1 MPANPL
7 KNRQVWYA
15 LAFAT
20 AGVVGASAGGGQ
32 TPTPAPQLTAE
43 STCRVEGRITS
54 GREGLP
60 GASVVVRVGGVLKAA
75 TSTDIDGRYTII
87 FSPGATYHLT
97 AELTAFAPV
106 ERDLTLSAPPC
117 DTRADFELALRS
129 RREPIAPAP
138 AAASATAPAT
148 APAAQPSGATSPDA
162 APDSGQPQRFAGGRG
177 GGRAGGGGFAGRGTA
192 PGQNG
197 QRFQT
202 LGVQADANGEATLE
216 LAQVDD
222 AADASRLLPAGF
234 SLQTAQAD
242 AVAISGSTDATNI
255 DRGFLND
262 RNQAIALGQFDPA
275 TGQFAPGAAQA
286 FGGGDGGPQGQFG
299 GQGGGFGGG
308 RGGGPGGG
316 GRGGFQIGGRGARGQ
331 SPYQGTATYT
341 FGGSVL
347 DTPPFQVN
355 PNVSA
360 TQPHFGQNTFGTTF
374 GGPLKIP
381 GIYKNTNRRTNFQ
394 INYTGTR
401 ANNVFD
407 QYANV
412 PTQAQRNGD
421 FSGTGVQLVNPRTG
435 QPFANNQIPAS
446 QMDPAALA
454 LLGFI
459 PLPNVPG
466 TGNNAQ
472 NYHISTTANTTS
484 DAISLRLQQNLSPN
498 AQANGRGGFQGRG
511 GGNPFGGGGRGGFGG
526 RGGGRGT
533 NVNLQV
539 QLQYRR
545 NETTALNV
553 FPNLGS
559 TTTNTSMTVPVSLN
573 VVKNRFINNFSV
585 SVTHSST
592 DTTNGFANIQN
603 VGGAAGINY
612 PAGASTSPNYWG
624 VPGLTFA
631 GGLTGLQGSPASS
644 RTDTRI
650 TTSYTFIHPFAKHQ
664 LRIGV
669 DYRLD
674 RDTNQLNVNAPGA
687 FTFTGLYSG
696 SSFAD
701 FLLGAA
707 QQASLQVGGVSEL
720 RGKSFD
726 TYIEDNWQKSSKLT
740 FNLGLRYELVMPYT
754 DANGHLVNI
763 DVAPGF
769 LAVAPVLAG
778 GSGPF
783 SGAFPSSVINTDSNN
798 IGPRVGV
805 AFRPVRGTVI
815 RTGYSITYNPGSYA
829 TIARRLASQPQPGFA
844 DTETVTGT
852 ATSPLSIEDALLS
865 STSATTNNWGVDK
878 NYQLGLIQT
887 WNGSISRDLTPIW
900 TVLVGY
906 TGTKGTD
913 LDLLNAPNRTPFGGL
928 LVPSVQPFTWETSDG
943 HSMLNLAT
951 VQLSKRLSSGVGG
964 NVSYTFMQSKDNT
977 PSLGGAGVIVAQNP
991 LDPNAEY
998 ALSNFDRRNQLTG
1011 NFILEL
1017 PFGPGRRWLDHGGM
1031 LADVIGG
1038 WTATLSWSL
1047 QSGTPFTMRVCGAAF
1062 DVAQGTNCSLRA
1074 NVTGSPQLSDPTI
1087 AEFFNTASFSTP
1099 APGTYGDSPRNFLI
1113 GPGSDQLN
1121 ATFIRDIRLGG
1132 VRNLTLQINA
1142 TNLLNNVQ
1150 WLGID
1155 TNPTSNTYGQV
1166 ISVRPMRAATAS
1178 LRFRF

>member
-1 MPANPL
+1 MPGNPL
-7 KNRQVWYA
+7 KNTRLWYA
-15 LAFAT
+15 LALAT
-20 AGVVGASAGGGQ
+20 AGVVGASAGQQPPPPSRQPAGG
-32 TPTPAPQLTAE
+32 
-43 STCRVEGRITS
+43 TCRVEGRVTS

-60 GASVVVRVGGVLKAA
+60 GASVVVHVGSVLKAA
-75 TSTDIDGRYTII
+75 TSTDIDGRYTIV
-87 FSPGATYHLT
+87 FSPNATYHLS

-106 ERDLTLSAPPC
+106 ERDLTLGPPPC
-117 DTRADFELALRS
+117 DTKADFELALRP
-129 RREPIAPAP
+129 RRE
-138 AAASATAPAT
+138 T
-148 APAAQPSGATSPDA
+148 AAQPQTSPEAGATA
-162 APDSGQPQRFAGGRG
+162 DSGSATQGGFGRGRG
-177 GGRAGGGGFAGRGTA
+177 GAGRGFANSGRGTA

-216 LAQVDD
+216 LAPVDD

-234 SLQTAQAD
+234 SLQNAQAD
-242 AVAISGSTDATNI
+242 AVAISGSTDATNV

-262 RNQAIALGQFDPA
+262 RNQAIALGQLDPT
-275 TGQFAPGAAQA
+275 TGQFAPGAAQP
-286 FGGGDGGPQGQFG
+286 FGGDLAGGPQGQFG
-299 GQGGGFGGG
+299 PGGGGFGG

-316 GRGGFQIGGRGARGQ
+316 GGRGGFQLGGRGARGQ

-355 PNVSA
+355 PNVPA
-360 TQPHFGQNTFGTTF
+360 TQPHFGQNTFGSTF

-381 GIYKNTNRRTNFQ
+381 GIYKDTNRRTNFQ
-394 INYTGTR
+394 LNYTGNR
-401 ANNVFD
+401 SNNVFD
-407 QYANV
+407 QYATV
-412 PTQAQRNGD
+412 PPQAMRNGD
-421 FSGTGVQLVNPRTG
+421 FSGSAVQVINPRTG
-435 QPFANNQIPAS
+435 QPFPNNQIPVS
-446 QMDPAALA
+446 QMDPAALY
-454 LLGFI
+454 LMGFI

-466 TGNNAQ
+466 TSNNGK
-472 NYHISTTANTTS
+472 NYHVSTTATSSS
-484 DAISLRLQQNLSPN
+484 DAFSLRLQQNLSPTV
-498 AQANGRGGFQGRG
+498 QANGRGGFQGRG
-511 GGNPFGGGGRGGFGG
+511 GGGGFGGGRGGFGG

-533 NVNLQV
+533 NINLQA

-545 NETTALNV
+545 NETEALNV

-559 TTTNTSMTVPVSLN
+559 RTTSTSVAMPITVN
-573 VVKNRFINNFSV
+573 VVKNRFVNNFTV
-585 SVTHSST
+585 NVTHSSSE
-592 DTTNGFANIQN
+592 TTNSFANVQN
-603 VGGAAGINY
+603 VGGSAGIAY
-612 PAGASTSPNYWG
+612 PTGASTSPQYWG
-624 VPGLTFA
+624 VPSLSFA
-631 GGLTGLQGSPASS
+631 GGLTGVQGAPASV

-650 TTSYTFIHPFAKHQ
+650 TTSYTWMHPFAKHQ
-664 LRIGV
+664 LRLGA

-696 SSFAD
+696 APFAD
-701 FLLGAA
+701 FLLGTA

-740 FNLGLRYELVMPYT
+740 FNLGLRYELFMPYT
-754 DANGHLVNI
+754 DANGHLVNL

-778 GSGPF
+778 AGGPF
-783 SGAFPSSVINTDSNN
+783 TGAFPSSVINTDANN
-798 IGPRVGV
+798 IGPRIGV

-815 RTGYSITYNPGSYA
+815 RTGYSITYNQGSYA
-829 TIARRLASQPQPGFA
+829 TIARRLASQPQPGF
-844 DTETVTGT
+844 DETETVIGT
-852 ATSPLSIEDALLS
+852 ATAPLTIEDALLQ
-865 STSATTNNWGVDK
+865 STSTTTNNWGVDK

-887 WNGSISRDLTPIW
+887 WNASISRDLTPIW

-906 TGTKGTD
+906 TGTKGSD

-928 LVPSVQPFTWETSDG
+928 LVPTVQPFTWETSG
-943 HSMLNLAT
+943 GRSMLNLGT
-951 VQLSKRLSSGVGG
+951 VQITKRLSHGVGG
-964 NVSYTFMQSKDNT
+964 NASYTFMQSKDDT
-977 PSLGGAGVIVAQNP
+977 PSLGGGGVIVAQNP
-991 LDPNAEY
+991 LDPEAEY
-998 ALSNFDRRNQLTG
+998 ALSNFDRRHQFTG
-1011 NFILEL
+1011 NFFVEL
-1017 PFGPGRRWLDHGGM
+1017 PFGPGRRWLDHGG
-1031 LADVIGG
+1031 LLSTVVGG
-1038 WTATLSWSL
+1038 WTATLAWSV

-1074 NVTGSPQLSDPTI
+1074 DLTGLSPQLSDPSLL
-1087 AEFFNTASFSTP
+1087 AFFNTAAFSTP
-1099 APGTYGDSPRNFLI
+1099 PLGTYGDSPRNFLI

-1121 ATFIRDIRLGG
+1121 ATLIRDIRLGG
-1132 VRNLTLQINA
+1132 TRNVTLQINA

-1155 TNPTSNTYGQV
+1155 TNPTSGTYGQV

>member
-1 MPANPL
+1 MPASPL
-7 KNRQVWYA
+7 KNRQLWYA

-32 TPTPAPQLTAE
+32 TPAPSPQPAAGA
-43 STCRVEGRITS
+43 TCRVEGRITS

-60 GASVVVRVGGVLKAA
+60 GASVVVHVAGVLKAA
-75 TSTDIDGRYTII
+75 TSTDIDGRYTIV

-97 AELTAFAPV
+97 ADLTAFAPV
-106 ERDLTLSAPPC
+106 ERDLTLGAPPC
-117 DTRADFELALRS
+117 DTRADFELALKS
-129 RREPIAPAP
+129 RREPIAPVT
-138 AAASATAPAT
+138 AAANPATSATAST
-148 APAAQPSGATSPDA
+148 SQPSAAPPQNA
-162 APDSGQPQRFAGGRG
+162 APDSGQPQRVAGGRG
-177 GGRAGGGGFAGRGTA
+177 GGRAGGGNFGGRGTA

-242 AVAISGSTDATNI
+242 AVAISGTTDATNV

-262 RNQAIALGQFDPA
+262 RNQAIALGQLDPT
-275 TGQFAPGAAQA
+275 TGQFTPGAGAQA
-286 FGGGDGGPQGQFG
+286 FGSDGAGGAQGPFG
-299 GQGGGFGGG
+299 GFGGGG

-355 PNVSA
+355 PNVPA

-381 GIYKNTNRRTNFQ
+381 GIYKDTNRRTNFQ
-394 INYTGTR
+394 VNYTGTR

-407 QYANV
+407 QYATV
-412 PTQAQRNGD
+412 PTQAMRNGD
-421 FSGTGVQLVNPRTG
+421 FSGTGVQVINPRTG
-435 QPFANNQIPAS
+435 QPFANNQIPVS

-459 PLPNVPG
+459 PLPNVTG
-466 TGNNAQ
+466 TPNNGQ
-472 NYHISTTANTTS
+472 NYHISTTANTTA
-484 DAISLRLQQNLSPN
+484 DAISLRLQQNLSPTV
-498 AQANGRGGFQGRG
+498 QPNGRGRGFPG
-511 GGNPFGGGGRGGFGG
+511 GGGFGGGRGGFG

-545 NETTALNV
+545 NETESLNL

-559 TTTNTSMTVPVSLN
+559 TTTNTSMTVPISLN

-585 SVTHSST
+585 NITHAST
-592 DTTNGFANIQN
+592 ETTNSFANVQN
-603 VGGAAGINY
+603 VGGLAGINY
-612 PAGASTSPNYWG
+612 PAGASTNPQYWG
-624 VPGLTFA
+624 VPSLNF
-631 GGLTGLQGSPASS
+631 GGGFTGLQGSPASS
-644 RTDTRI
+644 RSDTRI

-674 RDTNQLNVNAPGA
+674 RDMNQLNVNAPGA

-696 SSFAD
+696 SSVAD

-754 DANGHLVNI
+754 DANGHLVNL

-778 GSGPF
+778 ASGPF
-783 SGAFPSSVINTDSNN
+783 TGAFPSSVINTDTNN
-798 IGPRVGV
+798 IGPRFGV
-805 AFRPVRGTVI
+805 AYRPVRGTVI

-829 TIARRLASQPQPGFA
+829 TIARRLASQPQPGFD

-852 ATSPLSIEDALLS
+852 ATSPLSIEDGLLS

-887 WNGSISRDLTPIW
+887 WNASISRDLTPIW

-913 LDLLNAPNRTPFGGL
+913 LDLLNAPNRTPSGGL
-928 LVPSVQPFTWETSDG
+928 LVPTVQPFTWETSDG

-951 VQLSKRLSSGVGG
+951 VQISKRLSHGVGG
-964 NVSYTFMQSKDNT
+964 NLSYTYMQSKDDT
-977 PSLGGAGVIVAQNP
+977 PSLGAGGVIVAQNP
-991 LDPNAEY
+991 LDPGAEY

-1011 NFILEL
+1011 NFIIEV

-1031 LADVIGG
+1031 LASVVGG
-1038 WTATLSWSL
+1038 WTATFSL
-1047 QSGTPFTMRVCGAAF
+1047 TMQSGTPLTMRVCGAAF
-1062 DVAQGTNCSLRA
+1062 DVAQGTTCSLRA
-1074 NVTGSPQLSDPTI
+1074 DLTGASLQLSNPTL
-1087 AEFFNTASFSTP
+1087 ATFFNPGAFVAP
-1099 APGTYGDSPRNFLI
+1099 AAGTYGDSPRNFLL

-1121 ATFIRDIRLGG
+1121 ATFIRDIQLGG
-1132 VRNLTLQINA
+1132 VRNVTLQINA
-1142 TNLLNNVQ
+1142 TNLLNNVE
-1150 WLGID
+1150 WVGIGTD
-1155 TNPTSNTYGQV
+1155 PTQLSTYGRV

>member
-1 MPANPL
+1 MSVNVL
-7 KNRQVWYA
+7 KHSRIWYGLA
-15 LAFAT
+15 LAT
-20 AGVVGASAGGGQ
+20 AGVVGASAGGAQ
-32 TPTPAPQLTAE
+32 TSPSAPAAGAA
-43 STCRVEGRITS
+43 CRVEGRITS
-54 GREGLP
+54 GRDALP
-60 GASVVVRVGGVLKAA
+60 GASVIVRVDGVLKAA
-75 TSTDIDGRYTII
+75 TSTDIDGRYTIV
-87 FSPGATYHLT
+87 FSPGATYHLS

-106 ERDLTLSAPPC
+106 ERDLTLGAPPC
-117 DTRADFELALRS
+117 DTKADFELALRP
-129 RREPIAPAP
+129 RREPIASAQTSG
-138 AAASATAPAT
+138 AANTAPAT
-148 APAAQPSGATSPDA
+148 AIAQPTAQPAGA
-162 APDSGQPQRFAGGRG
+162 APDSGAPQGLGRGRGTGRGFANGGRG
-177 GGRAGGGGFAGRGTA
+177 AA

-216 LAQVDD
+216 LAPVDD

-234 SLQTAQAD
+234 SLQNAQAD
-242 AVAISGSTDATNI
+242 AVTISGSSDATNLE
-255 DRGFLND
+255 RGFLND

-275 TGQFAPGAAQA
+275 TGQLAQGAGAAQA
-286 FGGGDGGPQGQFG
+286 FGGDFAGGPQGPFG
-299 GQGGGFGGG
+299 PGGGGG

-316 GRGGFQIGGRGARGQ
+316 GRGGFQLGGRGARGQ

-355 PNVSA
+355 PNVASS
-360 TQPHFGQNTFGTTF
+360 QPQFGQNTFGSTF

-381 GIYKNTNRRTNFQ
+381 GVYKNTNRRTNFQ
-394 INYTGTR
+394 VNYTGNR
-401 ANNVFD
+401 SNNVFD
-407 QYANV
+407 QYATV
-412 PTQAQRNGD
+412 PTQAMRNGD
-421 FSGTGVQLVNPRTG
+421 FSGSAVPLINPRTG
-435 QPFANNQIPAS
+435 KPFANNQVPIS
-446 QMDPAALA
+446 QMDPAALY

-466 TGNNAQ
+466 TANNGK
-472 NYHISTTANTTS
+472 NYHVSTTANSAS
-484 DAISLRLQQNLSPN
+484 DNFSLRLTQNLSPGV
-498 AQANGRGGFQGRG
+498 QTPGRGGFGGRG
-511 GGNPFGGGGRGGFGG
+511 GGGFAGGRGGFGG

-533 NVNLQV
+533 NVTLQA
-539 QLQYRR
+539 QIQYRH
-545 NETTALNV
+545 NQTDALNV

-559 TTTNTSMTVPVSLN
+559 RATNTSVTVPVTLN
-573 VVKNRFINNFSV
+573 VVRNRFINNFSV
-585 SVTHSST
+585 NVTHSSSE
-592 DTTNGFANIQN
+592 TTNSFANVQN

-612 PAGASTSPNYWG
+612 PAGASTSPQYWG
-624 VPGLTFA
+624 VPSLSIA
-631 GGLTGLQGSPASS
+631 GGFTGLQGAPAAV

-650 TTSYTFIHPFAKHQ
+650 TTGYVWSHPFAKHQ
-664 LRIGV
+664 VRIGAE
-669 DYRLD
+669 YRID

-696 SSFAD
+696 APFAD

-707 QQASLQVGGVSEL
+707 QQASLQVGGTSEL
-720 RGKSFD
+720 RGRSFN

-740 FNLGLRYELVMPYT
+740 FNLGLRYELLMPYT
-754 DANGHLVNI
+754 DANGHLVNL

-769 LAVAPVLAG
+769 AAVSPVLAG
-778 GSGPF
+778 ASGPF
-783 SGAFPSSVINTDSNN
+783 TGAFPSGVIDTDANN
-798 IGPRVGV
+798 IGPRIGV
-805 AFRPVRGTVI
+805 AYRPVRGTIV
-815 RTGYSITYNPGSYA
+815 RTGYSITYNAGSYA

-844 DTETVTGT
+844 ETETVTGT
-852 ATSPLSIEDALLS
+852 ATTPLVIEDALLS

-878 NYQLGLIQT
+878 DYQLGLIQT
-887 WNGSISRDLTPIW
+887 WNASLSRDLTPIW

-928 LVPSVQPFTWETSDG
+928 LVPTVQPFTWETSG
-943 HSMLNLAT
+943 GRSLLNLAT
-951 VQLSKRLSSGVGG
+951 VQLTKRLSHGFGG
-964 NVSYTFMQSKDNT
+964 NASYTLMQSKDNT

-998 ALSNFDRRNQLTG
+998 ALSNFDRRHQFTG
-1011 NFILEL
+1011 NVFVEL
-1017 PFGPGRRWLDHGGM
+1017 PFGTGRRWLDHGGP
-1031 LADVIGG
+1031 LAGVVGG

-1074 NVTGSPQLSDPTI
+1074 DLTGLSPQQSDSSLL
-1087 AEFFNTASFSTP
+1087 AFFNTAAFTTP
-1099 APGTYGDSPRNFLI
+1099 PIGTYGDSPRNFLI

-1121 ATFIRDIRLGG
+1121 GTLIRDIRLGG
-1132 VRNLTLQINA
+1132 VRNVTLQINA

-1155 TNPTSNTYGQV
+1155 TNPTSGTYGQV
-1166 ISVRPMRAATAS
+1166 ISVRAMRAATAT